1 MNLAQNSDS
10 SAAPLFRI
18 GTRGSD
24 LALWQAHT
32 IQGKLND
39 LGYETAIEIIKTRGD
54 RIDNVPFS
62 ELEGKNF
69 FTKEL
74 EDAQLEGRVDLAV
87 HSLKDLATESI
98 PGLVL
103 TAMVG
108 REDPRDALLVHK
120 EAVDQA
126 RHEAGET
133 LPLKD
138 GAKIGT
144 GAARRQAMLRF
155 LRPDLEIADLR
166 GNVPTR
172 VNRLREGMYDAILL
186 AQAGIKRL
194 ELDLSDLYVKPLPV
208 DEFVPA
214 PAQGMLGIQ
223 CRDESEWT
231 MHLAKLDCPDAGRAV
246 AVEREIL
253 KNLEGGCQ
261 LPFGINITPAD
272 GALKLECFL
281 AEADNSREPLR
292 LSKVGSDLDAL
303 KAEAW
308 NEIQAYRGA

>member
-1 MNLAQNSDS
+1 LSQTPDPST
-10 SAAPLFRI
+10 APLFRI

-32 IQGKLND
+32 VEGLLSE
-39 LGYETAIEIIKTRGD
+39 LGYKTVIEIIKTRGD
-54 RIDNVPFS
+54 LIDNIPLS
-62 ELEGKNF
+62 ELEGKNY

-87 HSLKDLATESI
+87 HSLKDLATDMV

-103 TAMVG
+103 TAMIG
-108 REDPRDALLVHK
+108 REDPRDALLVRPEVLDK
-120 EAVDQA
+120 A
-126 RHEAGET
+126 RLEAGET

-138 GAKIGT
+138 GARIGT
-144 GAARRQAMLRF
+144 SAARRQAILRY

-172 VNRLREGMYDAILL
+172 VNRLRDGNYDAILL

-194 ELDLSDLYVKPLPV
+194 ELDLSDLFVKPLPEN
-208 DEFVPA
+208 EFVPA

-223 CRDESEWT
+223 CRDEADWRA
-231 MHLAKLDCPDAGRAV
+231 HLAKLDCPEAGRGV
-246 AVEREIL
+246 AAERELL

-261 LPFGINITPAD
+261 LPFGINIKPVD
-272 GALKLECFL
+272 GAWKLEAFL
-281 AEADNSREPLR
+281 ASMTEGPEPLR
-292 LSKVGSDLDAL
+292 FTLEGSDLDAL

-308 NEIQAYRGA
+308 GRLKAFQDQ